1 MCDLL
6 VWVSSPQRELG
17 GRAPGTHFRVEG
29 VQYCLIWPS
38 SKILLLCRICHV
50 GKVNFCVDYDNCQ
63 EGEFCLVPS
72 ACLCLSQVGHL
83 LLPWP
88 QMGPVCG
95 LSIIILILSPNIIVI
110 LRWAFLKVT
119 CFQTLF
125 KYSSL
130 ISSWL
135 NSRYHHHEARIFSI
149 CIGLCELMTDF
160 YHTNSK
166 CVHISIMKHNF
177 SWNRWWQSSIW
188 LSSVPFHQL
197 VSFEA
202 STMSTGT
209 ILSKT
214 E

>member
-1 MCDLL
+1 M
-6 VWVSSPQRELG
+6 
-17 GRAPGTHFRVEG
+17 
-29 VQYCLIWPS
+29 
-38 SKILLLCRICHV
+38 
-50 GKVNFCVDYDNCQ
+50 CQ

-83 LLPWP
+83 LLPRP

-130 ISSWL
+130 IFSWL
-135 NSRYHHHEARIFSI
+135 NSRYHHHVASIFSI
-149 CIGLCELMTDF
+149 CIGFCELMTDF
-160 YHTNSK
+160 YHTNSIYI

-177 SWNRWWQSSIW
+177 SWNRWWQYSIW
-188 LSSVPFHQL
+188 PSFAPFHQL
-197 VSFEA
+197 VSFYVSPIGEF
-202 STMSTGT
+202 
-209 ILSKT
+209 LSFTNWWVFKFHQLVSF
-214 E
+214 